1 MKKLA
6 FALMLSLVLGACEE
20 KHDQGWLGYG
30 EGDFAMVSAPQAG
43 WVTELKVERGT
54 VVKRGDLLFVLD
66 STTQQAGQEQASS
79 ALNQARASLKQ
90 EQSNLVYART
100 ELMRQESLARAH
112 AGTPTQLDLA
122 RTNEQQSVAKIGQLQ
137 AQIGQMEAN
146 LKGAAYGLSQRQIT
160 AQTEGPVQDIFFRP
174 GEYVPASTPVVS
186 VLPPANVYARFFVPE
201 TELPKVKLGQ
211 KVQVNCDGC
220 KPMTAMITFIAAQ
233 AEFTPPVIFSVNN
246 REKLVYKLEARAPD
260 GLAIHPGQP
269 VTVKPLE
276 SGQ

>member
-1 MKKLA
+1 MKRLVLA
-6 FALMLSLVLGACEE
+6 AIMSLALGACEE
-20 KHDQGWLGYG
+20 KRDQGWLGYG

-66 STTQQAGQEQASS
+66 STTQEAGREQASN

-90 EQSNLVYART
+90 EQSNLAYTRT

-160 AQTEGPVQDIFFRP
+160 SQTEGPVQDIFFRP

-220 KPMTAMITFIAAQ
+220 KPMTATITFIAAQ

-246 REKLVYKLEARAPD
+246 REKLVYKLEARGAG

-269 VTVKPLE
+269 VTVKPL
-276 SGQ
+276 

>member
-1 MKKLA
+1 MRRLA
-6 FALMLSLVLGACEE
+6 FALILPLALAGCEE

-30 EGDFAMVSAPQAG
+30 EGDSAMISAPQAG
-43 WVTELKVERGT
+43 WVTALKVERGT
-54 VVKRGDLLFVLD
+54 AVKRGDLLFVLD
-66 STTQQAGQEQASS
+66 STTQEAGREQASN

-90 EQSNLVYART
+90 EQSNLVYTRT

-146 LKGAAYGLSQRQIT
+146 LKGAAYGLAQRQIT
-160 AQTEGPVQDIFFRP
+160 SQTEGPVQDIYFRP

-201 TELPKVKLGQ
+201 SELPKVKLGQ
-211 KVQVNCDGC
+211 KVQVNCDDC
-220 KPMTAMITFIAAQ
+220 KPMTATITFIAAQ

-246 REKLVYKLEARAPD
+246 REKLVFKLEARAPA

-269 VTVKPLE
+269 VTVKPL
-276 SGQ
+276 

>member
-1 MKKLA
+1 MKALA
-6 FALMLSLVLGACEE
+6 FVLMLSLALGACEE

-43 WVTELKVERGT
+43 WVTQLKVERGT
-54 VVKRGDLLFVLD
+54 AVKRGDLLFVLD
-66 STTQQAGQEQASS
+66 STTQEASREQASN

-90 EQSNLVYART
+90 EQSNLVYTRT
-100 ELMRQESLARAH
+100 ELARQESLARAH

-122 RTNEQQSVAKIGQLQ
+122 RTNAQQSAARIGQLQ

-160 AQTEGPVQDIFFRP
+160 AQTAGPVQDIFFRP

-186 VLPPANVYARFFVPE
+186 VLPPANIYARFFVPE

-220 KPMTAMITFIAAQ
+220 KPMTATITFIAAQ

-246 REKLVYKLEARAPD
+246 REKLVYKLEARAPG

-269 VTVKPLE
+269 VTVRPL
-276 SGQ
+276 

>member
-6 FALMLSLVLGACEE
+6 FVLMMSLVLGACEE

-79 ALNQARASLKQ
+79 ALNQARASLRQ

-220 KPMTAMITFIAAQ
+220 KPMTATITFIAAQ

-246 REKLVYKLEARAPD
+246 REKLVYKLEARAPE
-260 GLAIHPGQP
+260 GLAIHPGEP
-269 VTVKPLE
+269 VTVRPLE
-276 SGQ
+276 SGP

>member
-6 FALMLSLVLGACEE
+6 LLLMMSLVLGACEE

-54 VVKRGDLLFVLD
+54 VIKRGDLLFVLD

-79 ALNQARASLKQ
+79 ALDQARASLKQ

-246 REKLVYKLEARAPD
+246 REKLVYKLEARAPE
-260 GLAIHPGQP
+260 GLAIHPGEP
-269 VTVKPLE
+269 VTVRPL
-276 SGQ
+276 

>member
-1 MKKLA
+1 MRRLF
-6 FALMLSLVLGACEE
+6 FALILPVVLAACEE

-30 EGDFAMVSAPQAG
+30 EGDSAMISAPQAG

-66 STTQQAGQEQASS
+66 STTQEASREQASD

-90 EQSNLVYART
+90 EQSNLAYTRT
-100 ELMRQESLARAH
+100 ELTRQESLARAH
-112 AGTPTQLDLA
+112 AGTPTDLDLA

-146 LKGAAYGLSQRQIT
+146 LKGAAYGLSQRQIVS
-160 AQTEGPVQDIFFRP
+160 QTEGPVQDIYFRP

-220 KPMTAMITFIAAQ
+220 KPMTATITFIAAQ

-246 REKLVYKLEARAPD
+246 REKLVYKLEARGAG
-260 GLAIHPGQP
+260 GLDIHPGQP
-269 VTVKPLE
+269 VTVKAL
-276 SGQ
+276 

>member
-1 MKKLA
+1 MRRLA
-6 FALMLSLVLGACEE
+6 LALMMSLALGACEE

-43 WVTELKVERGT
+43 WVTQLKVERGT

-66 STTQQAGQEQASS
+66 STTQEAGREQASN

-220 KPMTAMITFIAAQ
+220 KPMTATITFIAAQ

-246 REKLVYKLEARAPD
+246 REKLVYKLEARGAG
-260 GLAIHPGQP
+260 GLAVHPGEP
-269 VTVKPLE
+269 VTVRPL
-276 SGQ
+276 